1 MVFMKYIKSELHHSE
16 QIYNLVQNT
25 IKTIYPKYYPQEV
38 VDFFCNHH
46 NMDNII
52 ADIQNGCTY
61 ILLENDFISG
71 TGSCMDNRITRVFVS
86 PEYQGKGYGSYIMG
100 QLEKEINKRYDSV
113 VLDASLSACKLY
125 ENRGYITITHNN
137 IEVENGKVLV
147 YEIMR
152 KNLK

>member
-1 MVFMKYIKSELHHSE
+1 MKYIKSGLHHAE

-52 ADIQNGCTY
+52 ADIQNECTY
-61 ILLENDFISG
+61 ILLENDFIFG
-71 TGSCMDNRITRVFVS
+71 TGSCVDNHISRLFVS
-86 PEYQGKGYGSYIMG
+86 PEYQGKGYGSYIME
-100 QLEKEINKRYDSV
+100 QLEREINKRYDSV
-113 VLDASLSACKLY
+113 EIDASLSACKLY
-125 ENRGYITITHNN
+125 ENHGYITITHNN
-137 IEVENGKVLV
+137 IEVENGKILV